1 MSIMDYNGGALIGMK
16 GKDCVAIATDKRFG
30 IQAQTVSLDFTKVFQ
45 INPHTY
51 MGFPGLA
58 TDIFTVY
65 EKIMFRKRLYE
76 LKENRKISPKALAS
90 LVSNLL
96 YENRFSPFFVEPM
109 IVALDEE
116 TLEPYMCDM
125 DLIGCVNKS
134 DNFVVGG
141 TSSSQLYGLCE
152 ALWEP
157 DMEED
162 QLFETI
168 SQALVSACNRDAISG
183 WGAKV
188 YIIKKDKIIV
198 RDIKTRM
205 D

>member
-1 MSIMDYNGGALIGMK
+1 MA
-16 GKDCVAIATDKRFG
+16 
-30 IQAQTVSLDFTKVFQ
+30 
-45 INPHTY
+45 
-51 MGFPGLA
+51 
-58 TDIFTVY
+58 
-65 EKIMFRKRLYE
+65 
-76 LKENRKISPKALAS
+76 
-90 LVSNLL
+90 
-96 YENRFSPFFVEPM
+96 RFSPFFVEPM

-141 TSSSQLYGLCE
+141 TGSSQLYGLCE

-157 DMEED
+157 EMEQE

-168 SQALVSACNRDAISG
+168 SQALISACNRDAISG

-188 YIIKKDKIIV
+188 YI
-198 RDIKTRM
+198 M
-205 D
+205 

>member
-1 MSIMDYNGGALIGMK
+1 MYIMLSCFNLIFNLIQYTICNNNTFQKIKPNHPFYLLLKKKKKQLYKLHYYLTLHYNKIY
-16 GKDCVAIATDKRFG
+16 
-30 IQAQTVSLDFTKVFQ
+30 
-45 INPHTY
+45 INNCILC
-51 MGFPGLA
+51 F
-58 TDIFTVY
+58 
-65 EKIMFRKRLYE
+65 
-76 LKENRKISPKALAS
+76 
-90 LVSNLL
+90 
-96 YENRFSPFFVEPM
+96 RFSPFFVEPM
-109 IVALDEE
+109 IVALDED

-188 YIIKKDKIIV
+188 YI
-198 RDIKTRM
+198 M
-205 D
+205 